1 MLKTICVFGFL
12 ILAFPFSCLYAED
25 GKLEEIRKETKTSS
39 DRSRSESKSSSSN
52 SSDDDDDS
60 DFSSIFGELFGGIIL
75 YTIISPYYLPY
86 KVFDDG
92 YDSPLYFHPY
102 PYCAN
107 EKGYMTDISDLKV
120 TAFDLS
126 GEYKIYKDD
135 VYGIGLHFKAR
146 TSFRFEVHADYT
158 FLEEKLS
165 NGTTDSLNLGNVNVL
180 YRFAQNNYLLMHSG
194 VGLNILHDKED
205 KYGFNYNY
213 SLEIYPIKPMYFSIG
228 LDWGRLGSSNVVR
241 FRAMMGVCYQAFE
254 LDVGFE
260 SYKIGDVN
268 LEGVVFGFKV
278 YF

>member
-1 MLKTICVFGFL
+1 
-12 ILAFPFSCLYAED
+12 
-25 GKLEEIRKETKTSS
+25 
-39 DRSRSESKSSSSN
+39 
-52 SSDDDDDS
+52 
-60 DFSSIFGELFGGIIL
+60 
-75 YTIISPYYLPY
+75 
-86 KVFDDG
+86 
-92 YDSPLYFHPY
+92 
-102 PYCAN
+102 
-107 EKGYMTDISDLKV
+107 
-120 TAFDLS
+120 
-126 GEYKIYKDD
+126 
-135 VYGIGLHFKAR
+135 
-146 TSFRFEVHADYT
+146 
-158 FLEEKLS
+158 
-165 NGTTDSLNLGNVNVL
+165 
-180 YRFAQNNYLLMHSG
+180 MHSG